1 MTPVTTPD
9 SRSSTTSS
17 SGSPSS
23 RRYEPR
29 AADFRPWQTL
39 TTARELYALP
49 RGSVIA
55 NGIPGPLFWIRA
67 HGNGGR
73 WHESTPTGQQLPAVD
88 LLVPADGLPSSQL
101 ALPAVLIRLG
111 DGIVT

>member
-1 MTPVTTPD
+1 MTPVMPP
-9 SRSSTTSS
+9 RSS
-17 SGSPSS
+17 PK
-23 RRYEPR
+23 RRRQR
-29 AADFRPWQTL
+29 AADFHPWQTL
-39 TTARELYALP
+39 ATARELYALP

-55 NGIPGPLFWIRA
+55 NGSHDPVFWIKAR
-67 HGNGGR
+67 GNGGR

-101 ALPAVLIRLG
+101 ALPAVVVRAG

>member
-1 MTPVTTPD
+1 VTT
-9 SRSSTTSS
+9 TTQR
-17 SGSPSS
+17 S
-23 RRYEPR
+23 RRAEKAR
-29 AADFRPWQTL
+29 LVAASFTPWQAL

-55 NGIPGPLFWIRA
+55 NGSHDPVFWIRA

-73 WHESTPTGQQLPAVD
+73 WHESTPTGQKLPADD
-88 LLVPADGLPSSQL
+88 LIVPADGLPCSQL
-101 ALPAVLIRLG
+101 ALPAVVVRVG